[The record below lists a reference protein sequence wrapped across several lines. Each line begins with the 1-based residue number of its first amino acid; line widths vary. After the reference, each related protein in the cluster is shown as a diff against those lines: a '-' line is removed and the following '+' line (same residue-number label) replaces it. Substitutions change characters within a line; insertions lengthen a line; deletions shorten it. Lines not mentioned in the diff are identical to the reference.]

1 MGDGVVIEVF
11 RFDLFPFRQGGRME
25 CKESQSMPC
34 EELLETAG

>member
-11 RFDLFPFRQGGRME
+11 RFDLFPFQQGGPMD
-25 CKESQSMPC
+25 CKESQSMPS